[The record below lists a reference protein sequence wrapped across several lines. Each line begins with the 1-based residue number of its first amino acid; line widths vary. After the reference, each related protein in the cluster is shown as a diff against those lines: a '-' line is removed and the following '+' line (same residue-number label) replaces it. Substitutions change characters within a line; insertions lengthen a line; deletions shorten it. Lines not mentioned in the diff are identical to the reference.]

1 MRTILKAKNHAKL
14 IENAQ
19 KRIKQLKGYI
29 FYESNPNNVEK
40 YQREI
45 ALNVMK
51 IDKWKGELN

>member
-1 MRTILKAKNHAKL
+1 MRTILRNKNHAKL

-45 ALNVMK
+45 ALKVMK